1 MTMTMTVPTRVSWD
15 RDLAHLREQAAKTL
29 LRHWPCCGRCSACG
43 EQLPCAP
50 ARAAV
55 LVLEL

>member
-15 RDLAHLREQAAKTL
+15 LRLAHLREQAAKTL
-29 LRHWPCCGRCSACG
+29 RRHWPCCGRCSACG
-43 EQLPCAP
+43 EQLPCTA
-50 ARAAV
+50 ARAAE